1 MTRWKPLVVTWE
13 LVNKTIERFSRDRG
27 DLLSAALAFYALLS
41 IAPLI
46 IVAIAIA
53 GIILGRGAAQ
63 AEVSRLLGETLGEKN
78 ASTVNEWVRQASE
91 GGEVASI
98 IGIGLTLLAASR
110 FVNQLRS
117 ALNLIWKV
125 DVYMAESFKAS
136 VRDYLQ
142 RRVFAF
148 AVTLAAGPLL
158 LVVVASRTVLSAL
171 PTSVFGQSAWNSVVA
186 QVTQLAVALVAVALT
201 SAVVFRH
208 MPDTRIAWKN
218 ALVGGAVTSVL
229 FNLGNALVGLYL
241 SKTAAVAAYGAAG
254 SLVVVLLW
262 LHFSAQMFLFGAEFT
277 RVYAER
283 YGSALSV
290 QEQSELASAQ
300 ASAVRERSAHRPIAD
315 PFIVESRAPG
325 GPDAAG
331 APSVPGPAGPGAKP

>member
-1 MTRWKPLVVTWE
+1 MSWSKPFRVMWE
-13 LVNKTIERFSRDRG
+13 LVNRTIERFSRDRG
-27 DLLSAALAFYALLS
+27 DLLAAALAFYALLS

-46 IVAIAIA
+46 IVAIGVASIV
-53 GIILGRGAAQ
+53 LGRGAAED
-63 AEVSRLLGETLGEKN
+63 EVARLLSETLGPRS
-78 ASTVNEWVRQASE
+78 AGTVNGWVQQASE
-91 GGEVASI
+91 SGEVASI
-98 IGIGLTLLAASR
+98 VGIVLTLLAASR
-110 FVNQLRS
+110 FANQLRS
-117 ALNLIWKV
+117 ALNLIWKI

-136 VRDYLQ
+136 VRDYVQ

-171 PTSVFGQSAWNSVVA
+171 PTSAFGQSAWDSAAA
-186 QVTQLAVALVAVALT
+186 QATQLVFALAAVALI

-208 MPDTRIAWKN
+208 VPDTRIAWKN

-241 SKTAAVAAYGAAG
+241 SKTAAAAAYGAAG

-283 YGSALSV
+283 YGSALSAE
-290 QEQSELASAQ
+290 EQRELVDAQ
-300 ASAVRERSAHRPIAD
+300 ASAVRERSAHRPLAD
-315 PFIVESRAPG
+315 PFIVESRAPEG
-325 GPDAAG
+325 GRG
-331 APSVPGPAGPGAKP
+331 EPSAKP